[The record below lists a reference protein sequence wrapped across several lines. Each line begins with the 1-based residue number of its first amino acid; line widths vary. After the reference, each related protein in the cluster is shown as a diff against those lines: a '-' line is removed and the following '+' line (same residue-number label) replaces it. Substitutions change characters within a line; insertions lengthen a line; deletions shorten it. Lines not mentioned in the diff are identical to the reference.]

1 MSTESSSSAEDALLL
16 RKQIKSTRTFLI
28 IVAVVTLISA
38 SLLLPN
44 LPDNATM
51 IEIIM
56 IVVISGIYFFLAVWT
71 KKRPYTAV
79 VAGLVLL
86 LVTVLVDI
94 IWNPLGPTTR
104 WQSKIISLIMLFM
117 AFSDAKDAQRKMKA
131 PAQTRP

>member
-56 IVVISGIYFFLAVWT
+56 IVVISGIYFFLALWT

-131 PAQTRP
+131 PAQKRP